1 MERQQFKKKEFMDRL
16 AESSGLAVVVV
27 DGQNRELSLSN
38 NNSICGVLYS
48 SPEFAP
54 RCAEFCGKAF
64 QAASR
69 ENQPVDYECH
79 AGLQCRAVPIR
90 EGRSRLVAI
99 VGRAFVSFDNYRRAT
114 QKAIDGEW
122 RKLRP
127 SEFFD
132 NVLMT
137 GSAANIENT
146 AARLGGFEAPEEP
159 DILELEIPDE
169 SEQQPAATG
178 PLPAPPAPAPEENK
192 EAEAQAPEQTPQIG
206 ATAELVYAFYQ
217 AAVNAGMGGPA
228 QPEKRANNPEIAVW
242 RSLFGTLMQ
251 KDYRSACS
259 LILQFLSGRYGLSS
273 LMWLERRDEE
283 FEIITAVGPLQD
295 PSVKAGIDG
304 ESERIVEA
312 ATRDIAFALN
322 KKTKSGTVTRRLHLS
337 PVTIGGEMRGCV
349 AVEGQVD
356 DEVKRNIQRLCRT
369 LGPQLEILRLR
380 SEVRE
385 RDWLARAIRRFNES
399 LQRIDADDF
408 WMHVTQISAELLQ
421 AERASL
427 LIRDE
432 KSDALLAKAS
442 IGARINLVSRK
453 PVGERVAKLALDDGD
468 AIVVSDINAI
478 KLGASPKDWKYKTSS
493 FISFPITIGSRRIAV
508 LNFTDKATGGP
519 FGERDLEILQA
530 ISPQIAVAIDRTAMK
545 DRAGEFEQLSV
556 TDPLTGLLNRRYLE
570 KRLDEEIDRSKR
582 HRFPMSLMLLDVDE
596 FKSYNDKFG
605 HTAGD
610 AALKIVAGI
619 LKEAVRGEDVAA
631 RYGGEEFSIL
641 LPQTTATEAAAI
653 AERIRREIEKTE
665 FPKRRVTV
673 SIGIASSA
681 IETSSPEDL
690 INAADSALY
699 EAKNQGRNNVQIFD
713 GLAGSLNNKIH

>member
-1 MERQQFKKKEFMDRL
+1 MERQQFKKQEFVDRL
-16 AESSGLAVVVV
+16 AETSGLAVVVV
-27 DGQNRELSLSN
+27 DGQNREVSASN
-38 NNSICGVLYS
+38 NSSICGVLYS

-54 RCAEFCGKAF
+54 RCEEYCGRAF
-64 QAASR
+64 QNASR

-90 EGRSRLVAI
+90 DGRSRLVAI
-99 VGRAFVSFDNYRRAT
+99 VGRAFVSAENYRKAT
-114 QKAIDGEW
+114 QKVIDGEW
-122 RKLRP
+122 GKLRP
-127 SEFFD
+127 SELFD

-137 GSAANIENT
+137 GSAANIENA
-146 AARLGGFEAPEEP
+146 AARLGSFEAQEEP
-159 DILELEIPDE
+159 DILELDIPDD
-169 SEQQPAATG
+169 SAPAAGQPAARQTQPSG
-178 PLPAPPAPAPEENK
+178 PKAEDEVSPA
-192 EAEAQAPEQTPQIG
+192 EQPPQIS

-217 AAVNAGMGGPA
+217 AAVNAGMGGA
-228 QPEKRANNPEIAVW
+228 ALPERRTGNPEIAVW

-251 KDYRSACS
+251 KDYQSACS

-283 FEIITAVGPLQD
+283 FEIIAAMGPLQD
-295 PSVKAGIDG
+295 PSVKLGIAG
-304 ESERIVEA
+304 ESERIIEA
-312 ATRDIAFALN
+312 ATRDIPFALY
-322 KKTKSGTVTRRLHLS
+322 KKGRPGLATRKLHLS
-337 PVTIGGEMRGCV
+337 PVSIGSEMRGCV

-408 WMHVTQISAELLQ
+408 WTHVTQISAELLQ

-427 LIRDE
+427 LVRDE
-432 KSDALLAKAS
+432 KSDDLQAKAS
-442 IGARINLVSRK
+442 IGARVNLVSK
-453 PVGERVAKLALDDGD
+453 KSVGERVAKLALNDGD
-468 AIVVSDINAI
+468 AIVVPDINAI
-478 KLGASPKDWKYKTSS
+478 QLGASPKDWKYKTSS
-493 FISFPITIGSRRIAV
+493 FISFPIAIGSRKIAV
-508 LNFTDKATGGP
+508 LNFTDKATGGT

-582 HRFPMSLMLLDVDE
+582 HRFPMSLMLLDVDN
-596 FKSYNDKFG
+596 FKSYNDSFG

-610 AALKIVAGI
+610 SALKIVAGI

-641 LPQTTATEAAAI
+641 LPQTTSAEAAAI
-653 AERIRREIEKTE
+653 AERIRRQIEKTE

-713 GLAGSLNNKIH
+713 GLTGSLNNKIH

>member
-1 MERQQFKKKEFMDRL
+1 VKIDLDVEDD
-16 AESSGLAVVVV
+16 GLEA
-27 DGQNRELSLSN
+27 D
-38 NNSICGVLYS
+38 
-48 SPEFAP
+48 PEP
-54 RCAEFCGKAF
+54 K
-64 QAASR
+64 
-69 ENQPVDYECH
+69 
-79 AGLQCRAVPIR
+79 
-90 EGRSRLVAI
+90 
-99 VGRAFVSFDNYRRAT
+99 
-114 QKAIDGEW
+114 
-122 RKLRP
+122 
-127 SEFFD
+127 
-132 NVLMT
+132 
-137 GSAANIENT
+137 
-146 AARLGGFEAPEEP
+146 
-159 DILELEIPDE
+159 
-169 SEQQPAATG
+169 
-178 PLPAPPAPAPEENK
+178 
-192 EAEAQAPEQTPQIG
+192 IG

-217 AAVNAGMGGPA
+217 AAVNAGMGGNVPA
-228 QPEKRANNPEIAVW
+228 EPQSRNSEIAVW

-251 KDYRSACS
+251 KDYQSACS

-283 FEIITAVGPLQD
+283 FEIITAVGPLHD
-295 PSVKAGIDG
+295 PAVRSAIAG
-304 ESERIVEA
+304 ESDRIIEA
-312 ATRDIAFALN
+312 ANRDVPFALE
-322 KKTKSGTVTRRLHLS
+322 KKGKPGSQARKLHLS
-337 PVTIGGEMRGCV
+337 PVTIGGEMRGAV

-380 SEVRE
+380 TEVRE

-427 LIRDE
+427 LVRNE
-432 KSDALLAKAS
+432 KAGTLQAKAA
-442 IGARINLVSRK
+442 IGSRINLVSK
-453 PVGERVAKLALDDGD
+453 KSVGERVSKLALEDGD
-468 AIVVSDINAI
+468 PIVVPDINAI
-478 KLGASPKDWKYKTSS
+478 RLGASPKDWKYKTTS
-493 FISFPITIGSRRIAV
+493 FISFPIAIGGRKIAV
-508 LNFTDKATGGP
+508 LNFTDKASGGA
-519 FGERDLEILQA
+519 FSDRDLEILHA

-582 HRFPMSLMLLDVDE
+582 HRFPMSVMMLDVDE
-596 FKSYNDKFG
+596 FKSYNDTFG

-610 AALKIVAGI
+610 TALKIVADV

-653 AERIRREIEKTE
+653 AERIRRQIEKTE

-681 IETSSPEDL
+681 INAGSPEEL

-713 GLAGSLNNKIH
+713 GLEGSINSKIH